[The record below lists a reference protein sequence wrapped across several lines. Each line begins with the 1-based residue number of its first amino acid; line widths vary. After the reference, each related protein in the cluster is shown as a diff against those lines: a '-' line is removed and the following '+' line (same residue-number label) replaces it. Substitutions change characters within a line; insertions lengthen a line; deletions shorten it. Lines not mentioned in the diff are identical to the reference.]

1 MSSKPRWTKA
11 EDAIIIENQ
20 KKKRAEIVSLLRAS
34 GFERTENAISRRY
47 QRLGICRRATPIPR
61 VRKAKRPLTV
71 AEQVR
76 LNALEALILEARARI
91 EAGVLRPEKPGSPA
105 VQAVDIVLRG
115 CNANPGI
122 LDELVEI
129 TREESV

>member
-20 KKKRAEIVSLLRAS
+20 TRKRAEIVSLLRAS

-47 QRLGICRRATPIPR
+47 QRLGICRRATPKPR
-61 VRKAKRPLTV
+61 MGKAKRPLTPT
-71 AEQVR
+71 EQTR
-76 LNALEALILEARARI
+76 FDMLEALILGTRARI
-91 EAGVLRPEKPGSPA
+91 EAGELRPENPGSPA
-105 VQAVDIVLRG
+105 MQAVDIVLRG

-129 TREESV
+129 TREESA